1 MMWKMIFFLWL
12 VPIVL
17 ALIPLARLAKGSQL
31 IRAQERRLFFGKSGQ
46 SSLSAWGWL
55 GLMILAIGCFF
66 VGVVQAVVLLN
77 FSLFWIVMAP
87 LLTGAAIVGLSILL
101 LRTQQSRRPRARGH
115 VRRPASFTHRIADL
129 FSR

>member
-1 MMWKMIFFLWL
+1 MWKMIFFLWL

-17 ALIPLARLAKGSQL
+17 AFIPLTRLAKGSQP

-46 SSLSAWGWL
+46 SSFSAWGWV
-55 GLMILAIGCFF
+55 GLVVLAVGCFF
-66 VGVVQAVVLLN
+66 IGVVQAVVFLN
-77 FSLFWIVMAP
+77 LSLFWIVTVP
-87 LLTGAAIVGLSILL
+87 LLTGAAIVGLSVLL
-101 LRTQQSRRPRARGH
+101 LRTQQSRRPRMRGQ